1 MRRSIGV
8 AIVLAGFPV
17 ASPAGEPAADEAA
30 RLREGR
36 AVLAGSCVSCHN
48 ADQKK
53 GKLDLS
59 RLATALAGGESGPAI
74 VPGKSAESLLVEK
87 VEAGEMPPKGRLD
100 PAQARALRAWIDA
113 GASYPAEP
121 LAPPRAGAD
130 WWSLR
135 PIRRPGPP
143 MPVAA
148 DAGLARNPIDL
159 FLLAELRRKG
169 IDPAPEA
176 DRRDLI
182 RRLSFDLIG
191 LPPAPEEVARFVADR
206 DPMAYERLVDRL
218 LASPQYGE
226 RWARHWLDVVRFG
239 ESEGYETNMP
249 RFNAWPYRD
258 YVIRALNR
266 DTPFPRFVLEHLA
279 GDALGDD
286 PGDASAG
293 GDWLTRAATGFLVGG
308 THDIVGN
315 QTIEGMKQQRADDLD
330 DIITATST
338 AFLGLTAN
346 CARCHDHKFDPITQ
360 RDYYGLQAVFAGVQH
375 ASRQVEAPDAA
386 ARREAAARIGREL
399 AAIDRRLDEVE
410 PLAMAGEDRDRE
422 AAGSDEAPRE
432 RRPRSPVRPLRNVER
447 FRPRPARMVRF
458 TVLATNTGSE
468 PCVDEV
474 EVMSA
479 GESPR
484 NVALAAAGG
493 RASASSEYPD
503 AAIHKVPHLN
513 DGLVGNEHSWISREP
528 GRGSFTIEWPRA
540 AVVDRVIW
548 SRDRNGAYADR
559 LATAYRVEV
568 AESPGAWQVVASSAD
583 RAPAG
588 DPAAV
593 AAAGQ
598 DDAGRARRAE
608 LLATQAS
615 LRARLAELGPTVS
628 VYAGAFAEPGP
639 THLLRRGDPMQPG
652 AEVPPSGL
660 AAVRPSLTI
669 PADAPE
675 KGRRLALARWIGD
688 PANPLPARV
697 MVNRLW
703 LHHFGQGI
711 VSTPS
716 DFGFNGGP
724 PSHPE
729 LLDWLASR
737 YIDGGWRLK
746 PIHRLI
752 VTSAAYRRS
761 GRADAKALAIDAGNR
776 LLWRMP
782 PRRLEAEP
790 LRDAILACSGRLD
803 PAMGGPG
810 YNIWEKNTN
819 YVAVYRPRATLGA
832 DAFRRMIY
840 QFKPR
845 SQEDPTFGAFD
856 CPGAALVTPKRNSST
871 TALQA
876 LNLLNSG
883 FVADQAASF
892 AGRLRREAGES
903 PGAQAR
909 RGFLLALGRE
919 PSAGELLAAESLV
932 RDHGAAALCRAL
944 YNANEFV
951 FVP

>member
-1 MRRSIGV
+1 MRRPIGV
-8 AIVLAGFPV
+8 AIVLASFPLGT
-17 ASPAGEPAADEAA
+17 ARAGEPPADRAA
-30 RLREGR
+30 RLQKGR
-36 AVLAGSCVSCHN
+36 AVLVESCVSCHN

-53 GKLDLS
+53 GKLDLT
-59 RLATALAGGESGPAI
+59 RPATALAGGESGPAI
-74 VPGKSAESLLVEK
+74 VPGKAGESLAVEK
-87 VEAGEMPPKGRLD
+87 VEAGEMPPKGRLE
-100 PAQARALRAWIDA
+100 PAQVEALRAWIDA

-121 LAPPRAGAD
+121 LTSPRAGAD

-135 PIRRPGPP
+135 PIARPSPP
-143 MPVAA
+143 ALAPA
-148 DAGLARNPIDL
+148 DAALARNPIDA

-191 LPPAPEEVARFVADR
+191 LPPAPEEVERFVADR
-206 DPMAYERLVDRL
+206 DPMAYEHLVDRL
-218 LASPQYGE
+218 LASPQHGE
-226 RWARHWLDVVRFG
+226 RWGRHWLDVVRFG

-258 YVIRALNR
+258 YVIRAFNR

-279 GDALGDD
+279 GDALGD
-286 PGDASAG
+286 GDRA
-293 GDWLTRAATGFLVGG
+293 DWLTRAATGFLVGG

-315 QTIEGMKQQRADDLD
+315 QTIEGMKQQRVDDLD
-330 DIITATST
+330 DIITATAT
-338 AFLGLTAN
+338 GFLGLTAN

-360 RDYYGLQAVFAGVQH
+360 RDYYGLQAVLAGVQH
-375 ASRQVEAPDAA
+375 GSRQVDAPDAP

-399 AAIDRRLDEVE
+399 AAIDRQLDEIE
-410 PLAMAGEDRDRE
+410 PLALAGEERVR
-422 AAGSDEAPRE
+422 AAGGSDEASHE
-432 RRPRSPVRPLRNVER
+432 RRPRSAVGPLRNVER
-447 FRPRPARMVRF
+447 FRPRLARMVRF

-474 EVMSA
+474 EVMTA
-479 GESPR
+479 GDAPR

-493 RASASSEYPD
+493 KAAASSEYPD

-513 DGLVGNEHSWISREP
+513 DGLTGNDHSWISREP
-528 GRGSFTIEWPRA
+528 GRGSFTVEWPRA
-540 AVVDRVIW
+540 VLVDRIVW

-559 LATAYRVEV
+559 LATNYRVEV
-568 AESPGAWQVVASSAD
+568 AEAAGAWQVVASSAD
-583 RAPAG
+583 RVPEG
-588 DPAAV
+588 
-593 AAAGQ
+593 AAAAE
-598 DDAGRARRAE
+598 DSDRSRRAE
-608 LLATQAS
+608 LLARQAS
-615 LRARLAELGPTVS
+615 LRARLGELGPTIS
-628 VYAGAFAEPGP
+628 VYAGTFAQPGP

-652 AEVPPSGL
+652 AEVVPSGI
-660 AAVRPSLTI
+660 AAVRPALTI
-669 PADAPE
+669 PATAAE
-675 KGRRLALARWIGD
+675 KDRRLALARWIGD

-697 MVNRLW
+697 MVNRAW

-737 YIDGGWRLK
+737 YIDEGWRLK

-761 GRADAKALAIDAGNR
+761 GRADPRALAVDAGNR

-790 LRDAILACSGRLD
+790 LRDAILACSGQLD
-803 PAMGGPG
+803 PTMGGPG

-819 YVAVYRPRATLGA
+819 YVAVYRPRASLGP

-856 CPGAALVTPKRNSST
+856 CPGGALVTPRRNAST

-876 LNLLNSG
+876 LNLLNSE
-883 FVADQAASF
+883 FVADQAGRF
-892 AGRLRREAGES
+892 AERLRREGGEAAES
-903 PGAQAR
+903 QAR
-909 RGFLLALGRE
+909 RGFLLAFGRE
-919 PSAGELLAAESLV
+919 PSAGEEAAAAALIRE
-932 RDHGAAALCRAL
+932 RGAAAICRAL